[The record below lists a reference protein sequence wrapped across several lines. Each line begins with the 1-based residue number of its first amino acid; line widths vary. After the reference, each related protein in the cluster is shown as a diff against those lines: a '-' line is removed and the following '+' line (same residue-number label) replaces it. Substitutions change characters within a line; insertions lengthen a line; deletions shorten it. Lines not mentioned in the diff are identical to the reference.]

1 MQTFLRLQNLKLFC
15 TPNRGLSEP
24 AETLNNSM
32 VMAISHPRYRIVNF
46 RLSAEEYE
54 AVFNAGEAIGAR
66 SMGEFARAAVLEKAH
81 RKPGSYESG
90 EQLQSLLGRF
100 EEIENLV
107 RAIYDRLAV
116 RDATL

>member
-1 MQTFLRLQNLKLFC
+1 MF
-15 TPNRGLSEP
+15 
-24 AETLNNSM
+24 
-32 VMAISHPRYRIVNF
+32 MAISRPRYRIVNF

-54 AVFNAGEAIGAR
+54 TVFNAGEAIGAR
-66 SMGEFARAAVLEKAH
+66 SMGEFARAAVLEKAQ
-81 RKPGSYESG
+81 RKPGNESG

-116 RDATL
+116 RNATL